1 VLGVDNFTETTVTF
15 KARFKTQPAQQYFVG
30 REFRRRLKY
39 ALQATGLLDNPP
51 AAAAAKPALP
61 GPTSS

>member
-1 VLGVDNFTETTVTF
+1 VTI

-39 ALQATGLLDNPP
+39 ALQAAGLLDNPP
-51 AAAAAKPALP
+51 AAAKPALP